1 MMLRLVTVLVP
12 MSPVNVGED
21 CPVFDGLFEFCQLS
35 TSGSMGTCEPT
46 VHCYREG
53 CKRHVLCV
61 LWWLHRRRCGS
72 LEQWRL

>member
-1 MMLRLVTVLVP
+1 MLRLVTVLVP

-46 VHCYREG
+46 VHCYRGG
-53 CKRHVLCV
+53 CKRHVFACFV
-61 LWWLHRRRCGS
+61 VVAS
-72 LEQWRL
+72 QVVRLA